1 MRRRMS
7 ILDEG
12 AQELGVPLTP
22 MQLDQFET
30 YFGELVD
37 WNQRMNL
44 TSVVEYKEV
53 QVKHFLDSLT
63 VVLAIP
69 GGLGS
74 LRSVIDVGAGPGF
87 PGLPLKLAYPE
98 LRLALVESVGKKA
111 DFLKHLV
118 STLGLADVEV
128 HTGRAERLAHQP
140 ELREAFDLVVNRALA
155 RLPVLAEYTLP
166 FCGTGGIMVALK
178 HGGIDAELVGAAH
191 ALEVLGGRMGKVTP
205 VEVTG
210 LTDNRILVAVDKTG
224 STPDGFPRRPG
235 IPAKRPL

>member
-1 MRRRMS
+1 MD
-7 ILDEG
+7 ILSES
-12 AQELGVPLTP
+12 AKELGIRLTTL
-22 MQLDQFET
+22 QLDQFET
-30 YFGELVD
+30 YFRELAD
-37 WNQRMNL
+37 WNQRTNL
-44 TSVVEYKEV
+44 TSVVEYEEV

-63 VVLAIP
+63 VVLAVP

-111 DFLKHLV
+111 NFLKHLV
-118 STLGLADVEV
+118 STLGLSGVEV
-128 HTGRAERLAHQP
+128 YTGRAERLAHQP
-140 ELREAFDLVVNRALA
+140 DLREAFDLVATRALA

-166 FCGTGGIMVALK
+166 FCGVGGIMVALK
-178 HGGIDAELVGAAH
+178 HGGIDAELAGAAH

-210 LTDNRILVAVDKTG
+210 LTDNRIVVAVDKIG
-224 STPDGFPRRPG
+224 GTPERYPRRSG